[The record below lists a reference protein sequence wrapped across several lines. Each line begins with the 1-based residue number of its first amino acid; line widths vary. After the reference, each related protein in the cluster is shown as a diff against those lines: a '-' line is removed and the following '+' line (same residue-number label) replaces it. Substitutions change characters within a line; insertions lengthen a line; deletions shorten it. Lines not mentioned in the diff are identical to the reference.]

1 MAEAPA
7 IPPEGAVSPP
17 SDDVPVPQPRP
28 DKEPDTQGPSIP
40 PKTGPALPDPRSA
53 AQPDENMPEDELA
66 CRRRLKALGV
76 AFEERKAE
84 HDATVGCSIPY
95 PLELK
100 SLGGSIALSPDA
112 EMNCA
117 MAEATARFAAETISP
132 AAEAEFG
139 SPLKSIDQAS
149 AYVCRPR
156 HNGRKI
162 SEHAFGNALDIARF
176 RLVDGTAIDVGHGQI
191 HPDLAG
197 DPRVTVIE
205 GLNARDLTPEDL
217 GGRLPD
223 FIVSDVSFIS
233 LKLALPPALALARA
247 GAKAVLLV
255 KPQFEAGREAI
266 GKGGL
271 LRNPADA
278 ERLAEDLRAWLDGVP
293 GWRAIG
299 FCASPID
306 GGDGNREFLLGGEKT
321 R

>member
-1 MAEAPA
+1 MAGILSILAALALASVPSLAKSHRRTEPVLPATAPLPELREGPAPA

-162 SEHAFGNALDIARF
+162 SEHAFGNALDIVRF
-176 RLVDGTAIDVGHGQI
+176 RLVDGTAIDVGPQLPETQKRFVDALRKAACGPFKTVLGPGAD
-191 HPDLAG
+191 PDHESHLHL
-197 DPRVTVIE
+197 DLEPRR
-205 GLNARDLTPEDL
+205 N
-217 GGRLPD
+217 GGT
-223 FIVSDVSFIS
+223 
-233 LKLALPPALALARA
+233 
-247 GAKAVLLV
+247 
-255 KPQFEAGREAI
+255 
-266 GKGGL
+266 
-271 LRNPADA
+271 
-278 ERLAEDLRAWLDGVP
+278 
-293 GWRAIG
+293 
-299 FCASPID
+299 FCQ
-306 GGDGNREFLLGGEKT
+306 
-321 R
+321 